1 MSSEGLF
8 FLMCTGSC
16 EELYI
21 QFQRQLKLDRVL
33 GQQAVQQAIGLQNT
47 IEAWEGVC
55 KKLRVGHAKQLQVEQ
70 ESFKKK

>member
-55 KKLRVGHAKQLQVEQ
+55 KKA
-70 ESFKKK
+70 ESGSCQATAS